1 MSKRPELFPI
11 FQLGDSRLQLAV
23 RPFRIFSHGTAEQT
37 TMDGLSRWDL
47 VLWFVV
53 AYAAVMILV
62 RLMLNHREIVLR
74 RLRDQV
80 ATSPRRNSAAPPAE
94 ERRDAA

>member
-1 MSKRPELFPI
+1 
-11 FQLGDSRLQLAV
+11 
-23 RPFRIFSHGTAEQT
+23 
-37 TMDGLSRWDL
+37 MDGLSRWDL

-62 RLMLNHREIVLR
+62 RLMLNHRETVLR

-80 ATSPRRNSAAPPAE
+80 GTPSRRNTVAPPAE

>member
-1 MSKRPELFPI
+1 
-11 FQLGDSRLQLAV
+11 
-23 RPFRIFSHGTAEQT
+23 
-37 TMDGLSRWDL
+37 MDGLSRWDL

-62 RLMLNHREIVLR
+62 RLMLNHREAVVR
-74 RLRDQV
+74 RLRDQLA
-80 ATSPRRNSAAPPAE
+80 ATPRRNATAPPAE

>member
-1 MSKRPELFPI
+1 
-11 FQLGDSRLQLAV
+11 
-23 RPFRIFSHGTAEQT
+23 
-37 TMDGLSRWDL
+37 MDGLSRWDL

-74 RLRDQV
+74 RFARSTGRHAASQCRGP
-80 ATSPRRNSAAPPAE
+80 ARRRTPRRRLSRLGGRKPLINAD
-94 ERRDAA
+94 DANRG